1 MASLPAPPPQL
12 PLIPGTA
19 LRMTSIGLVVDCLT
33 CGVAVTVTICQ
44 SDRNGNAGKPMAR
57 VSTSPYC
64 CRYDIDLVT
73 SMGLVV
79 SSSGS
84 RNCSTTQKFWPAYLV
99 RLRVLSFLQRL
110 PCLLRCPPSHRAR
123 GPGSGALIV
132 YEICVGDPVHCN
144 VLRANVRCT
153 ALRMVGAQ
161 FTQHRYSTKGPAVI
175 RRPILSLSTPKASDT
190 TIFTRPC
197 RNHSWLM
204 ALRHHNPF
212 LDVFRLSMTS

>member
-19 LRMTSIGLVVDCLT
+19 LRMTSIGLVVDCLS
-33 CGVAVTVTICQ
+33 CGAAVPVTICQ

-64 CRYDIDLVT
+64 CRYDVNLVT

-84 RNCSTTQKFWPAYLV
+84 RNCLTTQKFWPTYLIH
-99 RLRVLSFLQRL
+99 RQVLSFLQY
-110 PCLLRCPPSHRAR
+110 PPPHRAR
-123 GPGSGALIV
+123 GPGSVVLTV
-132 YEICVGDPVHCN
+132 YEICVGDRVHCN

-153 ALRMVGAQ
+153 ALRMAGAQ
-161 FTQHRYSTKGPAVI
+161 FTQHQ
-175 RRPILSLSTPKASDT
+175 
-190 TIFTRPC
+190 
-197 RNHSWLM
+197 
-204 ALRHHNPF
+204 
-212 LDVFRLSMTS
+212 